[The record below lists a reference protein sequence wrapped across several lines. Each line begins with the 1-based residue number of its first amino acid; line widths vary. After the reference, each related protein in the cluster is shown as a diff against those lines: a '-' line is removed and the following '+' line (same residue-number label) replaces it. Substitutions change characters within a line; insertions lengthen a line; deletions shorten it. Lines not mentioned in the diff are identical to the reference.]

1 MRAIKAL
8 AMIAVVITALLIP
21 FFGFDAFTW
30 WCDSLF
36 IACVA
41 SGLDR

>member
-8 AMIAVVITALLIP
+8 AIIAVVITALLIP
-21 FFGFDAFTW
+21 FFGFDAFMW
-30 WCDSLF
+30 WVGSL
-36 IACVA
+36 IVACVA